1 MAKAP
6 VPDQVKTRMI
16 PSLDPGAV
24 SNLYYNFL
32 LDKIEQV
39 KNIEAKAFIAYTPEI
54 EFVFFRRIVP
64 PGFDLINQI
73 GADLGE
79 RLANI
84 SRSLFGQG
92 FKKVLILDSDTPNLP
107 VGYIKNGFEKL
118 DNSDVVIGPCEDGG
132 YYLIGLR
139 ESQPVIFEDIPWSTS
154 RVTELTMNKAQME
167 GLKVSLIEKWYDVDT
182 IDDLLLLK
190 SDLDSYSA
198 DQKGIFFCENTYR
211 EIKRMNISKLFNSCV
226 SSNINNLTNYTAK
239 TQGNSS

>member
-1 MAKAP
+1 
-6 VPDQVKTRMI
+6 MI

-39 KNIEAKAFIAYTPEI
+39 KNIEAQSFIAYTPET
-54 EFVFFRRIVP
+54 EFAFFQMILP
-64 PGFDLINQI
+64 SGFDLIKQV

-84 SRSLFGQG
+84 SGSLFGQG

-107 VGYIKNGFEKL
+107 VDYIIKGFERL

-139 ESQPVIFEDIPWSTS
+139 ESQPHLFRDIPWSTS
-154 RVTELTMNKAQME
+154 RVTELTVNKAKME
-167 GLKVSLIEKWYDVDT
+167 GLKVSLIEKWYDIDT

-190 SDLDSYSA
+190 SDLDSYNI

-211 EIKRMNISKLFNSCV
+211 EIKRMNI
-226 SSNINNLTNYTAK
+226 
-239 TQGNSS
+239 